1 MAAFQWLFN
10 ACRIPAPNED
20 YSVKIP
26 ETDSRGDH
34 VVAIRKNRFY
44 KVPIVGE
51 DGKRASVESLREAFY
66 SIYAMA
72 DKEGEGAPLGNLT
85 AWNRDDWATA
95 RAHLIASDTNVASLE
110 AVEQAIAVVCLDQD
124 RPSTKDASFS
134 KALWH
139 GGEKSPR
146 FWDKPIQWVI
156 FGKYS
161 AFQACCCSYPA
172 CSDNGESGILG
183 EHSVMDGSKSVNSSA
198 SSVRSSLPQLRPLA

>member
-10 ACRIPAPNED
+10 ACRIPAPKED

-26 ETDSRGDH
+26 ETDARGDH

-44 KVPIVGE
+44 KVPITGK
-51 DGKRASVESLREAFY
+51 DGKRATVEALREAFY

-72 DKEGEGAPLGNLT
+72 DKEGEGAALGNLT
-85 AWNRDDWATA
+85 AGNRDHWADA
-95 RAHLIASDTNVASLE
+95 RGHLIETDTNVKSLE

-124 RPSTKDASFS
+124 QPSVKDASFS

-146 FWDKPIQWVI
+146 WWDK
-156 FGKYS
+156 
-161 AFQACCCSYPA
+161 
-172 CSDNGESGILG
+172 
-183 EHSVMDGSKSVNSSA
+183 
-198 SSVRSSLPQLRPLA
+198 VRLQPF